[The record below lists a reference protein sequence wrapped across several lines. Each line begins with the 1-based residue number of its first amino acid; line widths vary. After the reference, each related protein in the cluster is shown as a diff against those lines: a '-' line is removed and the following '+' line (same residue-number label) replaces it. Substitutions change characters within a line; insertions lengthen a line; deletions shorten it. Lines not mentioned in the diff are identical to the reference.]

1 MRRQPFGSDGKTT
14 TDSDHC
20 TRSVAS
26 EYPRKTGR
34 HPARDPPH
42 KGTQAYGCGVS
53 TLTRFARLPLQGP
66 LAGSRPSL
74 CCKWYVHDRQR
85 VAADNVDAMR
95 GTLDRN
101 ALANPSPSRWYT
113 AEMDHSTKPTDATAS
128 SAPTGTDEVV
138 DGIERPFQ
146 FGLRSLLMVPVVCA
160 VVLMLAKWAWP
171 SVSWRVFM
179 AIYGGWIGAY
189 LLVRGWS
196 LYRRFRLLSGRRQH
210 NRQRRA
216 DLEELV
222 KTCRQE
228 QHHGTNDESA

>member
-1 MRRQPFGSDGKTT
+1 M
-14 TDSDHC
+14 
-20 TRSVAS
+20 
-26 EYPRKTGR
+26 
-34 HPARDPPH
+34 
-42 KGTQAYGCGVS
+42 
-53 TLTRFARLPLQGP
+53 
-66 LAGSRPSL
+66 
-74 CCKWYVHDRQR
+74 
-85 VAADNVDAMR
+85 
-95 GTLDRN
+95 
-101 ALANPSPSRWYT
+101 
-113 AEMDHSTKPTDATAS
+113 KPTDATAS
-128 SAPTGTDEVV
+128 SAPADTDDGTQ
-138 DGIERPFQ
+138 RPFQ

-216 DLEELV
+216 DLEGLV

-228 QHHGTNDESA
+228 QHHRTYDESA